1 MRRDGQYSMIL
12 SIVINTSFQ
21 GLIALC
27 IHGDKEQRERE
38 WILNGSSFNFIKSKN
53 ASFQS
58 SREATPKSCLPPM
71 SRPGDWVCNYSII
84 EHHQIPLQSCSDVS
98 DIKYVINY
106 DYPNNSEDYVH
117 RIGRTGRQ
125 NKTVGFGME
134 TIIKTKLTFPLGD
147 QLHILHV
154 AK

>member
-58 SREATPKSCLPPM
+58 RKEKLHTQRELADKF
-71 SRPGDWVCNYSII
+71 GYGQNQD
-84 EHHQIPLQSCSDVS
+84 LQEDM
-98 DIKYVINY
+98 DAWWGKFDITIKYQQEFCLRSRSY
-106 DYPNNSEDYVH
+106 EKDDSE
-117 RIGRTGRQ
+117 
-125 NKTVGFGME
+125 
-134 TIIKTKLTFPLGD
+134 
-147 QLHILHV
+147 
-154 AK
+154 